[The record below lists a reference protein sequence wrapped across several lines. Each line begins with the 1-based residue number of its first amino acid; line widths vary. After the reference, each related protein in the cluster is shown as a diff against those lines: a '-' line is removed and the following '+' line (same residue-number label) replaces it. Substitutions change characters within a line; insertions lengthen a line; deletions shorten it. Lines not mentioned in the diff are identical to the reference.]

1 MFNYINSHRIRCYL
15 ANLLTL
21 GIYGAIY
28 IALNAH
34 RTGKLSGKKYP
45 EPTLSIVLMI
55 VSLGIY
61 TGVMLSILAFN
72 LGKLNLS
79 NVGLK
84 VFILNIAS
92 LITAFMPGGIFLFI
106 SIALWIHAFW
116 LLVDVE
122 NTVLQN
128 NSLKIDA
135 VCARA

>member
-1 MFNYINSHRIRCYL
+1 MFSYINSNRIRCYL

-28 IALNAH
+28 IALSAH
-34 RTGKLSGKKYP
+34 RIGKLSGKNYP
-45 EPTLSIVLMI
+45 GPVLSIILMI

-61 TGVMLSILAFN
+61 TSVMLSILAFN

-84 VFILNIAS
+84 VLILNIAS
-92 LITAFMPGGIFLFI
+92 LITAFIPSGIFLFL
-106 SIALWIHAFW
+106 SVALWVHAFW
-116 LLVDVE
+116 LLADAE

>member
-34 RTGKLSGKKYP
+34 RIGKLAGKKYP
-45 EPTLSIVLMI
+45 EPALSIVLMI

-84 VFILNIAS
+84 ILILNIAS
-92 LITAFMPGGIFLFI
+92 FITAFIPAGIFLFI
-106 SIALWIHAFW
+106 SIALWMHAFW
-116 LLVDVE
+116 LLVDSE

-128 NSLKIDA
+128 NSIKIDA